1 MLQINNFKVRL
12 YDCINEHDIDEI
24 SLEEFE
30 DTQKIDESKIICQYC
45 GNMNKCNS
53 DNKSFFRCNSCKM
66 NLCPICKNRHK
77 NNHYIINYEDK
88 NFICQNHNYP
98 YSSYCLSCK
107 KNICKSCEIE
117 HKTHEILLFEK
128 IEQNEDKLKNVSNN
142 LKIIRDK
149 IVDDIKDMIKRL
161 NKVMDCINA
170 LFKIND
176 DIINNKYKYKN
187 YEILQN
193 MNINFDFKIFD
204 DYKKEEN
211 IYNKFKKIMNIYEQI
226 VEIDDEL
233 RIIYRIRG
241 ARKKIK
247 IFNSDFVQ
255 AFKNKLKISYQNK
268 ENKLK
273 DEFEIKKN

>member
-98 YSSYCLSCK
+98 YLSYCLSCK

-128 IEQNEDKLKNVSNN
+128 IDQNEDKLKNVSNN

-149 IVDDIKDMIKRL
+149 IVDDIKDMIKRF
-161 NKVMDCINA
+161 NKVMDCVDA

-176 DIINNKYKYKN
+176 DIINPLSSPDRVYTNT
-187 YEILQN
+187 
-193 MNINFDFKIFD
+193 
-204 DYKKEEN
+204 
-211 IYNKFKKIMNIYEQI
+211 
-226 VEIDDEL
+226 
-233 RIIYRIRG
+233 
-241 ARKKIK
+241 
-247 IFNSDFVQ
+247 
-255 AFKNKLKISYQNK
+255 
-268 ENKLK
+268 
-273 DEFEIKKN
+273 